1 MIKIL
6 VNNFDVF
13 IFFVVYIFSLGKKKE
28 EILFENFCLKYNM
41 VDVWV

>member
-13 IFFVVYIFSLGKKKE
+13 MFFVVYIFSLGKKK